1 MQIQFSQ
8 DLLTMKHNYV
18 AIYYTIKLREE
29 SFLCVLSQAV
39 EPLGETAGHLTT
51 QTPHRSFSDTTVD

>member
-1 MQIQFSQ
+1 
-8 DLLTMKHNYV
+8 MKHNYV